1 MHLALSASEGRLLSV
16 RTYGL
21 SNAFRTWMAAITVAV
36 RKVSELVLVHHPLL
50 ATLAGDVNRGGMS

>member
-1 MHLALSASEGRLLSV
+1 
-16 RTYGL
+16 
-21 SNAFRTWMAAITVAV
+21 MAAITVAV